1 MRVGIVMD
9 FRLRG
14 SSSTGVAAREVVWSH
29 PLFIKW
35 SGSGPAGPSADP
47 VRNDAPDLLRNSRGS
62 WDERASGRA
71 LPLHEVGRDR
81 RTPAERLSG

>member
-1 MRVGIVMD
+1 MGTT
-9 FRLRG
+9 LRG
-14 SSSTGVAAREVVWSH
+14 SSSTGVAAGEVVWSR

-35 SGSGPAGPSADP
+35 SGSGPAGPDADP
-47 VRNDAPDLLRNSRGS
+47 GSNDAADLLRNGRGS

-71 LPLHEVGRDR
+71 LPLHEVWRDR